1 MPDPNVVNPILSL
14 HRSFFSKKCEG
25 SSHWLWRARWKVTL
39 AWLLFRLWA
48 NREKKLGRNRWQ
60 KKQERRTPEKL
71 TECFCLLPLFQLLW
85 RPACFL
91 DSLEFQEFSIINQ
104 VYRFLIS
111 TEAACA
117 REWNMDVYCGYF
129 HSTFPST
136 TALLV
141 LYGRKNKSPGGW
153 KERNKT
159 VFTVGMSLWVRG
171 DTNRA
176 NKQLCQDH
184 RILDKLILHLPFNQA
199 YCILCTTNVFCSSIN
214 KVKNRHTKH

>member
-1 MPDPNVVNPILSL
+1 MANPILSL

-60 KKQERRTPEKL
+60 KKQEGRTPEKL
-71 TECFCLLPLFQLLW
+71 IECFCLLPLFQLLW

-129 HSTFPST
+129 HSTFPSL
-136 TALLV
+136 ASAVWQEKQEPRRLK
-141 LYGRKNKSPGGW
+141 RKKQDCIHSGYESVGKGW
-153 KERNKT
+153 Y
-159 VFTVGMSLWVRG
+159 
-171 DTNRA
+171 
-176 NKQLCQDH
+176 KQS
-184 RILDKLILHLPFNQA
+184 K
-199 YCILCTTNVFCSSIN
+199 
-214 KVKNRHTKH
+214 